1 MMQSVRILMG
11 LAAVMLSVGTVAFG
25 MTAEL
30 RRTVPITDTVN
41 QDVQTHRAAMSAE
54 LQRVG
59 CEEMSLTGF
68 NSPDKR
74 SELVLVMTCKKW
86 GPGASYT
93 PAKK

>member
-1 MMQSVRILMG
+1 MKQKVSILAM
-11 LAAVMLSVGTVAFG
+11 LAVATLTVGPVAFG

-41 QDVQTHRAAMSAE
+41 EEVQTHREAMATE
-54 LQRVG
+54 LKRVG
-59 CEEMSLTGF
+59 CEDMSLMGF

-86 GPGASYT
+86 GPGGSSS

>member
-1 MMQSVRILMG
+1 MKKQVRVLVV
-11 LAAVMLSVGTVAFG
+11 LALVTLTVGTVAFG

-41 QDVQTHRAAMSAE
+41 EDVQAHREAMSAE
-54 LQRVG
+54 LKRVG
-59 CEEMSLTGF
+59 CEDMSLIGF

-74 SELVLVMTCKKW
+74 SELVLVMACKKW
-86 GPGASYT
+86 GRGTSYT